1 MTVFKNEK
9 KISQIGS
16 SFALREIK
24 LKINH
29 KTNHRI
35 LSMKASHPTSDTSY
49 SLYTPCPI
57 SFLLHHIPSTHNA
70 PFPLPQSHLIYT
82 LILPHPPP
90 PNPMLPFPVL
100 PLTTPLH
107 NNAPFLNP
115 PLHHLYNYITYP
127 LYKQSPSSTLLS
139 GEVTWMMLC
148 SSSELIQLH
157 LTLSPCKINQST
169 SWVNQSLFPKNKIFI
184 LDIKSYTCLSN
195 PRINDKNYVE

>member
-70 PFPLPQSHLIYT
+70 PFP
-82 LILPHPPP
+82 PPP
-90 PNPMLPFPVL
+90 ITSYLHTYPAPPTPSQPDAPLSCSPPHNPSTQQC
-100 PLTTPLH
+100 PLSKPPT
-107 NNAPFLNP
+107 P
-115 PLHHLYNYITYP
+115 PLI
-127 LYKQSPSSTLLS
+127 
-139 GEVTWMMLC
+139 
-148 SSSELIQLH
+148 
-157 LTLSPCKINQST
+157 
-169 SWVNQSLFPKNKIFI
+169 
-184 LDIKSYTCLSN
+184 
-195 PRINDKNYVE
+195 